1 MRYFRTLF
9 PGVFVLL
16 LAANCLGAEGADQR
30 LDKKMT
36 LQAIGQPLESFA
48 AALSMQSGITVK
60 AAREV
65 ADYKVTV
72 LAKDLPIGQLLSG
85 VADALHI
92 KQRSDGGGGTPA
104 YEFYE
109 DAASREKADKMYNDS
124 RFGLRGQMDY
134 AADALRLGLPDEELQ
149 KKADADPKLQA
160 YIGDKDFRTA
170 VEVYSKL
177 PERDRK
183 TLWEVGSVPVALDQI
198 PEDTRKKVIGMFD
211 ANRKQREEMD
221 KIELTDTAASVVFEM
236 QDDPIAGRSLS
247 FHIVGTGDHG
257 ITYMFVQLQEG
268 GLDLLGN
275 EEYFEVQEDKE
286 TGAYIAE
293 AKQIPETLSADGGVE
308 LSEVSMIQAIQRLH
322 EASGLNIIAD
332 HYTPR
337 YSTQAYVDKWAS
349 AHGDT
354 IAHEIE
360 KISEVYGCRW
370 KYAGGVCTV
379 SSKTWF
385 EDRKVEIPLSTIQR
399 WQSARQKTL
408 RWEMPELVEM
418 AMMTGKRQQTFRYYG
433 LSLPES
439 FFSSMR
445 ALRFFGSLTPSEQ
458 EQAQSGKGLPADKL
472 AEDQKLSLIHWLLSP
487 VGPERKAS
495 PFTEKSADGATVMVV
510 RQDAEWSFQV
520 RTSGGQVREDL
531 LKLN

>member
-60 AAREV
+60 AAREI

-268 GLDLLGN
+268 GLDLTEIGAQGSTVYAIGQFGLKGELEAIGMKLVDGVDVDFVVVGIDRKFNYDMIVTAQNAIFRGAKFIAANPDTSFPLENGRVIAGN
-275 EEYFEVQEDKE
+275 GALVAAIQAASGVAPIMIGKPETTGMHVILEQAHAAPEDTIVIGDRLDTDILAGNRIGAKTVLVL
-286 TGAYIAE
+286 TGIATMADVEAADPE
-293 AKQIPETLSADGGVE
+293 AKPQIIVNELPEMLEALG
-308 LSEVSMIQAIQRLH
+308 LH
-322 EASGLNIIAD
+322 E
-332 HYTPR
+332 
-337 YSTQAYVDKWAS
+337 
-349 AHGDT
+349 
-354 IAHEIE
+354 
-360 KISEVYGCRW
+360 
-370 KYAGGVCTV
+370 
-379 SSKTWF
+379 
-385 EDRKVEIPLSTIQR
+385 
-399 WQSARQKTL
+399 
-408 RWEMPELVEM
+408 
-418 AMMTGKRQQTFRYYG
+418 
-433 LSLPES
+433 
-439 FFSSMR
+439 
-445 ALRFFGSLTPSEQ
+445 
-458 EQAQSGKGLPADKL
+458 
-472 AEDQKLSLIHWLLSP
+472 
-487 VGPERKAS
+487 
-495 PFTEKSADGATVMVV
+495 
-510 RQDAEWSFQV
+510 
-520 RTSGGQVREDL
+520 
-531 LKLN
+531 